1 MGIVAIAV
9 FIGSL
14 IKLYMADGTF
24 KLPLIYLGIWGVVF
38 GIAVGFQI
46 PFLVLAGTTILAV
59 CALATAK
66 YKDAMF

>member
-14 IKLYMADGTF
+14 IKLYIADGSF
-24 KLPLIYLGIWGVVF
+24 KLPLIYLGIWSTLFGV
-38 GIAVGFQI
+38 ALGFQI
-46 PFLVLAGTTILAV
+46 PFLVLASTTILAV

-66 YKDAMF
+66 YKDTIF